1 MRRGLTHT
9 FSSSFFFWYGRRNEF
24 PDEKGIDTTSA
35 TSCRRTT
42 SPSRNE
48 FPDEKGI
55 DTYPE
60 VIIIFPDLSR
70 NEFPDE
76 KGIDTILKSQKMRSI
91 IPQGRNE
98 FPDEKGIDT
107 ILF

>member
-1 MRRGLTHT
+1 MRRYT
-9 FSSSFFFWYGRRNEF
+9 
-24 PDEKGIDTTSA
+24 
-35 TSCRRTT
+35 
-42 SPSRNE
+42 SRNE